1 MHIVQ
6 IHQHLNQDVVKALE
20 AVLDAARRGQVV
32 GLAGVVLMPGGGWDT
47 LIRGQAKR
55 DPLSA
60 LGGAVNLKYEL
71 IELSSGQPPPLNR
84 GF

>member
-20 AVLDAARRGQVV
+20 AALEASKRGQII
-32 GLAGVVLMPGGGWDT
+32 GIAGVVLMPLGGWDT
-47 LIRGQAKR
+47 LIRGLAKR

-71 IELSSGQPPPLNR
+71 IELSSGQPPPK
-84 GF
+84 